1 MANTQ
6 PVVEI
11 AGAIGTLLSVPVDLT
26 SVVKATR
33 VQRLERELGIEGT
46 LDRAPLP

>member
-1 MANTQ
+1 MRAVQNFRSSSD
-6 PVVEI
+6 V
-11 AGAIGTLLSVPVDLT
+11 ADLLTNCDRR
-26 SVVKATR
+26 R